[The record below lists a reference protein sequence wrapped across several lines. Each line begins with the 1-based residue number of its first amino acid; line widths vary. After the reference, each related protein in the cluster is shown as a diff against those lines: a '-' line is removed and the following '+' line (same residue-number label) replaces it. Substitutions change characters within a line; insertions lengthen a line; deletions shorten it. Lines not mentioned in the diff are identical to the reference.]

1 MPKKH
6 KLWKVPEIVH
16 IYFPHGHSVL
26 LDDILLI
33 ILQFSGMVGD
43 HYFWVYF

>member
-1 MPKKH
+1 MCDGENRFEPAF
-6 KLWKVPEIVH
+6 VERM
-16 IYFPHGHSVL
+16 SVL